1 MPSLLR
7 TLEDRDAGYLRIVAE
22 LAGLEFPEIP
32 REKLAAWLSE
42 ALTEA
47 EQLQEQLEGLSPG
60 AHEALDHLL
69 HHGGQAPFTDFS
81 RQFGPMRE
89 FGPGR
94 RDRELIW
101 RDPISPLEELWYR
114 AYVGR
119 AFLDTPAGPQEFVFI
134 PDEIFAALGAPDAA
148 PEPAAGRLAP
158 EPSLVQAATSAL
170 VDDATSLLAL
180 LRRSSGDGSI
190 QPDSFTDLELHHL
203 RYPASIPLLME
214 LLDQLKIFDQ
224 KAGLQPEEA
233 REFLQAARPSALR
246 QLLLA
251 WRESTTWNDLAAVQ
265 GLHTSKGGWPNDP
278 LFTRTSLLHF
288 LSDISPG
295 EWWDFASF
303 LDDIRRE
310 HPGFQRP
317 AGDFDSWYFQDGEGQ
332 ILHGIEAWHQIEGAM
347 IRSVIERTMHWLG
360 AIDLGYDRSDAPACA
375 FRLTPASPLLFGR
388 TADIEIQAPPG
399 AIEVSSRGRLRFARS
414 APRALRYQF
423 ARFADWNSADEDNYS
438 YSLSPKALQRAAKQE
453 LRISQ
458 VRSLLEETGVEIPPS
473 LVAALDRFATHG
485 IEAQVERLC
494 ILRTESPAVM
504 EELRRNRNTSRFFKE
519 LLGPRIAL
527 IEESQVQRLLEA
539 ALQAG
544 IFLDSFSVG

>member
-1 MPSLLR
+1 
-7 TLEDRDAGYLRIVAE
+7 
-22 LAGLEFPEIP
+22 
-32 REKLAAWLSE
+32 
-42 ALTEA
+42 
-47 EQLQEQLEGLSPG
+47 
-60 AHEALDHLL
+60 
-69 HHGGQAPFTDFS
+69 
-81 RQFGPMRE
+81 
-89 FGPGR
+89 
-94 RDRELIW
+94 
-101 RDPISPLEELWYR
+101 
-114 AYVGR
+114 
-119 AFLDTPAGPQEFVFI
+119 
-134 PDEIFAALGAPDAA
+134 
-148 PEPAAGRLAP
+148 
-158 EPSLVQAATSAL
+158 
-170 VDDATSLLAL
+170 
-180 LRRSSGDGSI
+180 
-190 QPDSFTDLELHHL
+190 
-203 RYPASIPLLME
+203 
-214 LLDQLKIFDQ
+214 
-224 KAGLQPEEA
+224 
-233 REFLQAARPSALR
+233 
-246 QLLLA
+246 
-251 WRESTTWNDLAAVQ
+251 
-265 GLHTSKGGWPNDP
+265 
-278 LFTRTSLLHF
+278 
-288 LSDISPG
+288 
-295 EWWDFASF
+295 
-303 LDDIRRE
+303 
-310 HPGFQRP
+310 
-317 AGDFDSWYFQDGEGQ
+317 
-332 ILHGIEAWHQIEGAM
+332 M